1 MKNVNLLMV
10 FPGNDFPVFLIT
22 KCFILDVKEF
32 LDSPLRLIHYTCKN
46 TQLIILIVFKSK
58 IQRFFLFF
66 LKKKCLFCFLCDY
79 YGDYLNFMFLQSPNH
94 FLPFPMVFLNIFPTV
109 STISLD
115 VSTVFPSFP
124 IQILQ
129 FDKM

>member
-32 LDSPLRLIHYTCKN
+32 LDSPLHLIHYTCKN
-46 TQLIILIVFKSK
+46 SQLIILIVFKS
-58 IQRFFLFF
+58 FFFK
-66 LKKKCLFCFLCDY
+66 KKKCLFCFLCDY
-79 YGDYLNFMFLQSPNH
+79 YGDYLNVMFLQFPNH
-94 FLPFPMVFLNIFPTV
+94 FLPFPMVFPNVFPTV
-109 STISLD
+109 STISVG

-124 IQILQ
+124 I
-129 FDKM
+129 